1 MKAASS
7 ASRIPHLAPRNI
19 VPFLSRRA
27 LASMAGALIFIL
39 LGFAA
44 APDLRAETPPDQIKA
59 AGGIPLTTEL
69 LDKMEKFVKSV
80 STDSAAKAEMTE
92 ANKDPSITPETFGS
106 VIAAK
111 CPKTV
116 EIFKASGLT
125 PDEFSKGLFAIMAV
139 AMSDELAKSEN
150 KAVAA
155 NAAFVAANK
164 DRANAVFSSFM
175 MLNESAPSSSPAAT
189 P

>member
-7 ASRIPHLAPRNI
+7 RFNAITSVSRL
-19 VPFLSRRA
+19 A
-27 LASMAGALIFIL
+27 LASIAGALTITM
-39 LGFAA
+39 LGFVA

-59 AGGIPLTTEL
+59 AGAIPLTTDL
-69 LDKMEKFVKSV
+69 LDKMDKFLKSA
-80 STDSAAKAEMTE
+80 STDDAAKAELT
-92 ANKDPSITPETFGS
+92 AVGKDPSMTPENWGS
-106 VIAAK
+106 VISAK

-125 PDEFSKGLFAIMAV
+125 PDEFGKAIFAIMAV
-139 AMSDELAKSEN
+139 GMSEDLAKSQD
-150 KAVAA
+150 KTVAA

-164 DRANAVFSSFM
+164 NRVDATFGGFM
-175 MLNESAPSSSPAAT
+175 TLGEPGPSSSSPAAT